1 MKTEEFIDSLYSKKR
16 FGKKCG
22 RDIMK
27 IYTPIFG
34 MPEKRMRI
42 IHVAGTNGKGSTAA
56 AIEEILRAAG
66 YSTGLFTSPH
76 LVVFNERIRF
86 DGCNIP
92 DQDISSIGDKLIK
105 TDVYNESSMF
115 DDTLMMALLYFEKM
129 DPDYVILETGIGG
142 RLDSTSGICQVP
154 EVSVITRIGLDHTAL
169 LGDTISKIA
178 SEKAGIIK
186 RGTVLVLGENISEA
200 SDVIKKEA
208 QKSEVSIVL
217 SENTPIDGYDLSLK
231 GKYQSENMKNAV
243 AVIKVLMD
251 RDRELWDKRLRESG
265 LKDRNRNN
273 STSETKEYGLEDFV
287 ENAIKC
293 GIKNVNWPGRMQYLS
308 KDPVFLIDGSHN
320 PNGVEALRDSLL
332 DMYPNEKF
340 IFLTSVLSDKDH
352 SEMYELIYS
361 IADMFFTVTVDNVRA
376 YSGKTLADEL
386 HSKGKEARFFEN
398 TSDAIRA
405 SMEEAKKR
413 DEKVVAFGS
422 LYFIGEILRC
432 YKV

>member
-86 DGCNIP
+86 NGCNIP

-208 QKSEVSIVL
+208 QKSEVSIIL

>member
-86 DGCNIP
+86 NGCNIP

>member
-1 MKTEEFIDSLYSKKR
+1 M
-16 FGKKCG
+16 
-22 RDIMK
+22 
-27 IYTPIFG
+27 
-34 MPEKRMRI
+34 
-42 IHVAGTNGKGSTAA
+42 
-56 AIEEILRAAG
+56 
-66 YSTGLFTSPH
+66 
-76 LVVFNERIRF
+76 
-86 DGCNIP
+86 
-92 DQDISSIGDKLIK
+92 
-105 TDVYNESSMF
+105 
-115 DDTLMMALLYFEKM
+115 
-129 DPDYVILETGIGG
+129 
-142 RLDSTSGICQVP
+142 
-154 EVSVITRIGLDHTAL
+154 
-169 LGDTISKIA
+169 
-178 SEKAGIIK
+178 
-186 RGTVLVLGENISEA
+186 
-200 SDVIKKEA
+200 
-208 QKSEVSIVL
+208 
-217 SENTPIDGYDLSLK
+217 
-231 GKYQSENMKNAV
+231 
-243 AVIKVLMD
+243 
-251 RDRELWDKRLRESG
+251 
-265 LKDRNRNN
+265 
-273 STSETKEYGLEDFV
+273 EDFV